1 MSIPNKLIIKNKN
14 NAYYFSLL
22 YARTLAGKLNP
33 DLKANLNRHQSMCH
47 SIQI

>member
-1 MSIPNKLIIKNKN
+1 MSTLNKLIIKNKN

-22 YARTLAGKLNP
+22 YARTLAGKLNT
-33 DLKANLNRHQSMCH
+33 DLKANLNGHQSMCH